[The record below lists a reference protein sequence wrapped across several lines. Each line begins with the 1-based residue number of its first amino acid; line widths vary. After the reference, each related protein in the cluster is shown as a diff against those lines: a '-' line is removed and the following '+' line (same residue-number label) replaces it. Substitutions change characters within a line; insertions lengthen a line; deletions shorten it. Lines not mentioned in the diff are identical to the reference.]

1 MPQKQ
6 FHKPYG
12 EPIVKLDNGAI
23 KVARQFHAP
32 TDDYHEE
39 KKIDFLGEVDHSLA
53 IKKKKKYKK
62 LLEEKEIELNEL
74 VRQLNDIGRSVIVA
88 FQGRDGAGKSGAT
101 ARIVQALGFD
111 MSIFQGVA
119 IKKPTEEELAHPYLW
134 RFFRNDR
141 MPARGQ
147 MRVFDRSWAERV
159 LVERVKELAPE
170 KAIKKSY
177 TEIRTF
183 EWLLEQQGCIVI
195 KLWLDITKDEQWNRL
210 EDRRKHKQW
219 KFTPDD
225 LEAREH
231 WDEYTAAANEM
242 FLRTGTD
249 YAPWY
254 IISSEDKRYS
264 RVTVLDII
272 NSELRAAIAK
282 APKPSKDKDKKQKK
296 K

>member
-1 MPQKQ
+1 MSQKKL
-6 FHKPYG
+6 HKPFG
-12 EPIVKLDNGAI
+12 EPFSVMDNGAI

-32 TDDYHEE
+32 TDEYREE
-39 KKIDFLGEVDHSLA
+39 KGIDYLSKVDHSLA

-62 LLEEKEIELNEL
+62 VLEEKEIELNDL
-74 VRQLNDIGRSVIVA
+74 VRQLDGIGRSVIVA

-119 IKKPTEEELAHPYLW
+119 IKKPTEEERAHPYLW

-195 KLWLDITKDEQWNRL
+195 KLWLDITKDEQWKRL

-231 WDEYTAAANEM
+231 WDDYTSAANEM

-272 NSELRAAIAK
+272 NRELRAALK
-282 APKPSKDKDKKQKK
+282 NAPKPPKVEEKK
-296 K
+296 

>member
-1 MPQKQ
+1 MSQKKL
-6 FHKPYG
+6 HKPFG
-12 EPIVKLDNGAI
+12 EPFTVLDNGAI

-32 TDDYHEE
+32 TDEYRAEKGIDYLS
-39 KKIDFLGEVDHSLA
+39 KVDHGLA

-62 LLEEKEIELNEL
+62 ILEEKEIELNEL
-74 VRQLNDIGRSVIVA
+74 VRQLDGIGRSVIVA

-119 IKKPTEEELAHPYLW
+119 IKKPTEEERAHPYLW

-159 LVERVKELAPE
+159 LVERVKKLAPE

-195 KLWLDITKDEQWNRL
+195 KLWLDITKDEQWKRL

-231 WDEYTAAANEM
+231 WDDYTTAANEM

-249 YAPWY
+249 FAPWY
-254 IISSEDKRYS
+254 IISSEDKLYS

-272 NSELRAAIAK
+272 NRELRAALKK
-282 APKPSKDKDKKQKK
+282 APKPKKTEEKK
-296 K
+296 

>member
-12 EPIVKLDNGAI
+12 EPLVTLDNGAI

-39 KKIDFLGEVDHSLA
+39 KAVDFLGKVDHSLA

-62 LLEEKEIELNEL
+62 ELEKKEIELNEL

-183 EWLLEQQGCIVI
+183 EWLLEQMGCIVI

-231 WDEYTAAANEM
+231 WDDYTSAANEM

-272 NSELRAAIAK
+272 TRELRAAIAK
-282 APKPSKDKDKKQKK
+282 APKPSKDQDKSKK
-296 K
+296 KK

>member
-1 MPQKQ
+1 MAKKQ
-6 FHKPYG
+6 LHKPFG
-12 EPIVKLDNGAI
+12 EPFTVLDNGAI
-23 KVARQFHAP
+23 KIARQFHSP
-32 TDDYHEE
+32 TDEYQKE
-39 KKIDFLGEVDHSLA
+39 KPVDFLGKVNHKLA
-53 IKKKKKYKK
+53 IEKKKKYKK
-62 LLEEKEIELNEL
+62 ALDEKEIELNEL
-74 VRQLNDIGRSVIVA
+74 VRQLHGIGKSVIVA

-159 LVERVKELAPE
+159 LVERVKNLTPE

-210 EDRRKHKQW
+210 EERRKHKQW
-219 KFTPDD
+219 KLTPDD

-231 WDEYTAAANEM
+231 WDDYTKAANEM

-272 NSELRAAIAK
+272 NSELKAALK
-282 APKPSKDKDKKQKK
+282 NAPKPKKAKEKK
-296 K
+296 

>member
-1 MPQKQ
+1 MPNKKL
-6 FHKPYG
+6 HKPFG
-12 EPIVKLDNGAI
+12 EPFSVLDNGAI

-32 TDDYHEE
+32 TDEYREE
-39 KKIDFLGEVDHSLA
+39 KGIDYLSKVDHSLA

-62 LLEEKEIELNEL
+62 VLEEKEIELNEL
-74 VRQLNDIGRSVIVA
+74 VRQLDGIGRSVIVA

-119 IKKPTEEELAHPYLW
+119 IKKPTEEERAHPYLW

-231 WDEYTAAANEM
+231 WDDYTKAANEM

-272 NSELRAAIAK
+272 NRELRAALK
-282 APKPSKDKDKKQKK
+282 NAPKPKAEKK

>member
-1 MPQKQ
+1 MSQKKL
-6 FHKPYG
+6 HKPFG
-12 EPIVKLDNGAI
+12 EPFTVLDNGAI

-32 TDDYHEE
+32 TDEYREE
-39 KKIDFLGEVDHSLA
+39 KGIDYLSKVDHSLA

-62 LLEEKEIELNEL
+62 VLEEKEIELNEL
-74 VRQLNDIGRSVIVA
+74 VRQLDGIGRSVIVA

-119 IKKPTEEELAHPYLW
+119 IKKPTEEERAHPYLW

-195 KLWLDITKDEQWNRL
+195 KLWLDITKDEQWKRL

-231 WDEYTAAANEM
+231 WDDYTSAANEM

-272 NSELRAAIAK
+272 NRELRAALK
-282 APKPSKDKDKKQKK
+282 NAPKPKKVEEKK
-296 K
+296 

>member
-1 MPQKQ
+1 MPNKKL
-6 FHKPYG
+6 HKPFG
-12 EPIVKLDNGAI
+12 EPFSVLDNGAI

-32 TDDYHEE
+32 TDEYREE
-39 KKIDFLGEVDHSLA
+39 KGIDYLSKVDHNLA

-62 LLEEKEIELNEL
+62 VLEEKEIELNEL
-74 VRQLNDIGRSVIVA
+74 VRQLDGIGRSVIVA

-119 IKKPTEEELAHPYLW
+119 IKKPTEEERAHPYLW

-231 WDEYTAAANEM
+231 WDDYTKAANEM

-272 NSELRAAIAK
+272 NRELRAALK
-282 APKPSKDKDKKQKK
+282 NAPKPKAEKK

>member
-1 MPQKQ
+1 MAKKQ
-6 FHKPYG
+6 IHKPVG
-12 EPIVKLDNGAI
+12 EPLSVMDNGAI
-23 KVARQFHAP
+23 KVARHFHAP
-32 TDDYHEE
+32 TDSYHEE
-39 KKIDFLGEVDHSLA
+39 PGHDYLGKVDHSLA
-53 IKKKKKYKK
+53 IDKKKAYKK
-62 LLEEKEIELNEL
+62 ALAKQEIELNKN
-74 VRQLNDIGRSVIVA
+74 VRQLADAKRGLIVV

-101 ARIVQALGFD
+101 ARIVEALGFD
-111 MSIFQGVA
+111 MSIFQGVP
-119 IKKPTEEELAHPYLW
+119 IKKPTEEERAHPYLW

-141 MPARGQ
+141 MPALGQ
-147 MRVFDRSWAERV
+147 MRVFDRSWAERL
-159 LVERVKELAPE
+159 LVERVKKLAPE
-170 KAIKKSY
+170 EALKQSY

-195 KLWLDITKDEQWNRL
+195 KLWLDITKDEQWKRF
-210 EDRRKHKQW
+210 EDRRKNKQW

-231 WDEYTAAANEM
+231 WDEYTEAANEM

-254 IISSEDKRYS
+254 LISSEDKRYS

-272 NSELRAAIAK
+272 NRELRAALK
-282 APKPSKDKDKKQKK
+282 DAPKPEKAKEKKSKK